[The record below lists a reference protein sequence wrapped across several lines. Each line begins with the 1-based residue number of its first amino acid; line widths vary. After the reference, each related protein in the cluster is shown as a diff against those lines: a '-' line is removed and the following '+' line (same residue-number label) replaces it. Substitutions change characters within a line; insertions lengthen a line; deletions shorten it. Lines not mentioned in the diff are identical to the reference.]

1 MDRMT
6 SRGVDDEVHTLS
18 AQFRD
23 RALAPSRCKRWPRG
37 EIATQESGTGLR
49 VSPAVWT
56 QVYLRD
62 LERGNRR
69 TTKEGPSD
77 LKFQNFSLPKNRSW
91 PHINS
96 GTGQHQTINEP
107 LLECERNFAAVLDRA
122 TDSRDDGYEDL
133 KLHMAEAWPSMKIL
147 PARPIRES
155 EYADTRYFQA
165 MGDTPLCL
173 DAKTSVPTEGP
184 PWNKWTRLGEVDKPI
199 SKDVGS
205 QRVKG
210 DKPPKGSKTPL
221 PPPRLPPVT
230 LPKRYQ
236 PLPPE
241 PESSRWTPPQR
252 HTFPEVQR
260 GLRQISLKNL
270 SEVLGTEKAPHHRM
284 KPESSHL
291 SQNQSAPGIPLAIA
305 SSSFM
310 TNNHG
315 MQNRDHKESTQS
327 LPPPACQSPASYS
340 PKENSL
346 CYKNMSWRK
355 PFPTRSDEK
364 DIRHSE
370 WYIGECSRQAVE
382 EALMKESKDG
392 TFLVRDCS
400 TRSRAE
406 PYVLVVFYGSKVYN
420 VKIRFLERNQQF
432 ALGTG
437 LRGDEKFDSVE
448 DIIEHYKYFPIVL
461 IDGKDK
467 SGIHREQCYL
477 TRPLPLR
484 KHFSP
489 G

>member
-1 MDRMT
+1 MMLF
-6 SRGVDDEVHTLS
+6 V
-18 AQFRD
+18 AQ
-23 RALAPSRCKRWPRG
+23 STVT
-37 EIATQESGTGLR
+37 ETQ
-49 VSPAVWT
+49 
-56 QVYLRD
+56 
-62 LERGNRR
+62 RGNRR

-77 LKFQNFSLPKNRSW
+77 LKFQNFSLPKNRPDQGGGASRLQCPVPGATASMPPCKCSYSNCLPSDLSFFLW
-91 PHINS
+91 ATELPAS
-96 GTGQHQTINEP
+96 TLF
-107 LLECERNFAAVLDRA
+107 LLLDHCVGPWSFAPEVLESDKFTLHNLPAPSVHERNFAAVLDRA
-122 TDSRDDGYEDL
+122 TDCRDDGYEDL

-205 QRVKG
+205 QRVKENN
-210 DKPPKGSKTPL
+210 KFNVCFSFFFQTPL
-221 PPPRLPPVT
+221 PPPRPPVT
-230 LPKRYQ
+230 LPKKYQ

-252 HTFPEVQR
+252 HTFPEVHR

-270 SEVLGTEKAPHHRM
+270 SEVLGTEK
-284 KPESSHL
+284 
-291 SQNQSAPGIPLAIA
+291 
-305 SSSFM
+305 
-310 TNNHG
+310 
-315 MQNRDHKESTQS
+315 DHKESTQS

-437 LRGDEKFDSVE
+437 LRGDEVADPTVAPF
-448 DIIEHYKYFPIVL
+448 
-461 IDGKDK
+461 
-467 SGIHREQCYL
+467 
-477 TRPLPLR
+477 LR
-484 KHFSP
+484 LHDHGSP
-489 G
+489 GLAEHQGHKPRAKLYQERADPCPENQVPCLALPCSRVTSEQVDPLL